1 MTVTVRGTDI
11 LFNDGSTQST
21 AYKTDNGV
29 GGVGSFCFGTDTGTS
44 IGSGATTAAF
54 KSTANRGGNAANT
67 YAALGGTWRN
77 VTAHT
82 LGNTGCFAY
91 SGTFQRIA

>member
-29 GGVGSFCFGTDTGTS
+29 GGVGSFCFGTNTDTS
-44 IGSGATTAAF
+44 IGSGSTTGAF
-54 KSTANRGGNAANT
+54 KSTANRGNAANS
-67 YAALGGTWRN
+67 YASLGGTWRN
-77 VTAHT
+77 VTANT
-82 LGNTGCFAY
+82 LGNSGCNVY